1 MNAQYSPRIT
11 EVEALNVLLSAIGAS
26 PITKTD
32 NPRNVDAINARDA
45 LLQAVR
51 EIQHEKWW
59 FNSEDDY
66 PLTPDARTGEI
77 NVPDNI
83 IAFDFSGR
91 FGQKPQLAIRGGK
104 LYDLFHHTYKFDPEK
119 PLRVNV
125 HLSLSFDELPE
136 SAKQYAIARAARKF
150 QETMLGDPNLRT
162 WTREDEA
169 AARGRV
175 MDEELRVRKSWFGIF
190 PKGDP
195 AVGMDFRDVL

>member
-1 MNAQYSPRIT
+1 METQYSARIT

-45 LLQAVR
+45 LVQAVR

-77 NVPDNI
+77 NLPNNI
-83 IAFDFSGR
+83 TAFDFSGR
-91 FGQKPQLAIRGGK
+91 FGEKPQLAIRGGR
-104 LYDLFHHTYKFDPEK
+104 LYDLFRHTYKFDK
-119 PLRVNV
+119 PIRLNV
-125 HLSLSFDELPE
+125 HLSLEFDELPE

-190 PKGDP
+190 PKPDP
-195 AVGMDFRDVL
+195 AAGMDYRDVL